1 MKPNLKDIFSGQ
13 IYGITCFETSCER
26 GNKYVVSEMLKAGIR
41 IIQYREKFRA
51 KRIKYEECC
60 WMRKITQ
67 KYNALFIV
75 NDDVDLTVLCEADG
89 IHIGQ
94 DDLPLK
100 EARKLI
106 KPNQFIGLSTHN
118 PKQAKEALRTGADYI
133 GVGSIYPTQT
143 KKNAAQAVG
152 LEYIRYVS
160 QNIDLPF
167 VAIGGIKESNISR
180 VVKAGARCVS
190 LVTEIT
196 EAPNIQQKI
205 KNIQSKIMS
214 GMSG

>member
-1 MKPNLKDIFSGQ
+1 MKPNLNNIFSGQ

-26 GNKYVVSEMLKAGIR
+26 GNKCVVSEMLKAGIR
-41 IIQYREKFRA
+41 IIQYREKFRT
-51 KRIKYEECC
+51 KKIKYEECC
-60 WMRKITQ
+60 WLRKITQ
-67 KYNALFIV
+67 KYNALFII
-75 NDDVDLTVLCEADG
+75 NDDVDLAILCEADG

-100 EARKLI
+100 EVRKLI
-106 KPNQFIGLSTHN
+106 KPDQFIGLSTHN
-118 PKQAKEALRTGADYI
+118 PKQAREALRIGADYI
-133 GVGSIYPTQT
+133 GVGPIYETQT
-143 KKNAAQAVG
+143 KRNAAQAVG
-152 LEYIRYVS
+152 LEYIKYVS

-167 VAIGGIKESNISR
+167 VAIGGIKESNIAD

-205 KNIQSKIMS
+205 KNIQKYLEQY
-214 GMSG
+214 